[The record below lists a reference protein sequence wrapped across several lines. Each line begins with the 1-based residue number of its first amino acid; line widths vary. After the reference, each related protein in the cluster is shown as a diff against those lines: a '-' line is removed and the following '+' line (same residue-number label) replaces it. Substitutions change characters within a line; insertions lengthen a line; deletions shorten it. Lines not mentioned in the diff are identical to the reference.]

1 MSDIFDSIG
10 STFGETKDKYTFTFS
25 KNYDSY
31 SNKNTSNYN
40 YNSLSFKQNK
50 NNKENLLNSSPGFNI
65 MRPYSNNKIRK
76 SIENFHNENQNY
88 KKFPMQFLSNE
99 NNFNKIKF
107 EKITPSSKQLESYKK
122 NIEKDLSIFKNYK
135 PMKRYF
141 ISNLKDV
148 PSLYENNGHFNIKE
162 NKSLIPL
169 TSNKKLKLI
178 EDKDINTFKVF
189 H

>member
-1 MSDIFDSIG
+1 
-10 STFGETKDKYTFTFS
+10 
-25 KNYDSY
+25 
-31 SNKNTSNYN
+31 
-40 YNSLSFKQNK
+40 
-50 NNKENLLNSSPGFNI
+50 
-65 MRPYSNNKIRK
+65 
-76 SIENFHNENQNY
+76 
-88 KKFPMQFLSNE
+88 MQFLSNE

-178 EDKDINTFKVF
+178 EDNDINTFKVF